1 LKNCWEAPGKAD
13 MRTISH
19 FLTDKTFLAKVFA
32 YLETYHG
39 VRTVLVDSEGQAEP
53 LDGSESREYP
63 EKRVFPVSF
72 CEDIGGIRCSAE
84 TQAILEAADPHIR
97 LCMIVL
103 QRLLEKALVMQQS
116 MDEMLRLSDQLHFLF
131 GLASKLAGVQDPQ
144 KYCLL
149 VLQEIARA
157 IQADAAFVRT
167 RGKNNQLW
175 MIPYRMPVHDI
186 EAIDKDPTLLS
197 IPAGETVI
205 VVLQNGMSAVIAPI
219 KEKEDQIGRMLFLR
233 KANKK
238 AFSAYEKKFVSI
250 INSIISPTMET
261 LVLYHSLHV
270 LYLNT
275 VKALAAAIDAKD
287 AYTHG
292 HSFRV
297 AKYSV
302 AIGRQLKITDG
313 ELPDLEIAA
322 YMHDLG
328 KIGISEAVL
337 AKPGKLSAEEFEEIK
352 KHPVLTNKILEPINL
367 PDFIVN
373 ATLQHHERLDGRGYP
388 LGLKG
393 DAISLFAKV
402 IAVADVFDALTS
414 ARPYR
419 DAMTV
424 EDALTLLCQGKDTEF
439 DRKVV
444 HAFFSALRNKVAD
457 QDLAGVYADLKFMRL
472 EQMNQF
478 LENLTQRLI
487 GDPVELTTKSL
498 LASRQEDCPEKSSAS
513 L

>member
-1 LKNCWEAPGKAD
+1 
-13 MRTISH
+13 MRTLSH
-19 FLTDKTFLAKVFA
+19 FLTDKTFLKKVFS

-39 VRTVLVDSEGQAEP
+39 ILAVIVDKEGRIDP
-53 LDGSESREYP
+53 LEDWESREHT
-63 EKRVFPVSF
+63 EKRLYPIAFE
-72 CEDIGGIRCSAE
+72 EDIGGIRCSAE
-84 TQAILEAADPHIR
+84 TQAILDAAEPHIR
-97 LCMIVL
+97 LCTDAL
-103 QRLLEKALVMQQS
+103 HRLLEKALVMQQS

-131 GLASKLAGVQDPQ
+131 GLANKLAGIQDPA
-144 KYCLL
+144 KYCQL
-149 VLQEIARA
+149 VLQEIGRA
-157 IQADAAFVRT
+157 INADAAYVHT
-167 RGKNNQLW
+167 RGKKNQQW
-175 MIPYRMPVHDI
+175 KIPYRLPVKDI
-186 EAIDKDPTLLS
+186 DALDMDPVLRS
-197 IPAGETVI
+197 VPDGKTVI
-205 VVLQNGMSAVIAPI
+205 VTLRTGMSAVITPI
-219 KEKEDQIGRMLFLR
+219 QEKEEQIGRMVFLR
-233 KANKK
+233 KPDRQV
-238 AFSAYEKKFVSI
+238 FSAYDKKFVSI

-302 AIGRQLKITDG
+302 AIGRQLKIAEQ

-328 KIGISEAVL
+328 KIGVSEAVL

-352 KHPVLTNKILEPINL
+352 KHPVLTNKILEPIHL

-393 DAISLFAKV
+393 DEISLFAKI

-424 EDALTLLCQGKDTEF
+424 EDALTIICQGKDTEF

-444 HAFFSALRNKVAD
+444 RAFFSALRDNVAD
-457 QDLAGVYADLKFMRL
+457 QELAGVYADLKFMRL

-478 LENLTQRLI
+478 LEKLAERLI
-487 GDPVELTTKSL
+487 GDSAELNTKSL
-498 LASRQEDCPEKSSAS
+498 ASSRQKECPESRSAT

>member
-1 LKNCWEAPGKAD
+1 

-19 FLTDKTFLAKVFA
+19 FLTDKTFLKKVFA
-32 YLETYHG
+32 YLEMHHE
-39 VRTVLVDSEGQAEP
+39 VLTVIVDKEGRIDP
-53 LDGSESREYP
+53 LEGWESREHP
-63 EKRVFPVSF
+63 EKKFFPIAF
-72 CEDIGGIRCSAE
+72 DEDIGGVRCSAE
-84 TQAILEAADPHIR
+84 TQALLEAAEPHIQ
-97 LCMIVL
+97 LSL
-103 QRLLEKALVMQQS
+103 DALHRLLEKALVMQQS

-131 GLASKLAGVQDPQ
+131 GLANKLAGVQDPE
-144 KYCLL
+144 KYCRL
-149 VLQEIARA
+149 VLQEIGRA
-157 IQADAAFVRT
+157 INADAAFVYT
-167 RGKNNQLW
+167 RGKKSQQW
-175 MIPYRMPVHDI
+175 KIPYRLPIQDI
-186 EAIDKDPTLLS
+186 DALDKDPVLLS
-197 IPAGETVI
+197 GSDGKTVI
-205 VVLQNGMSAVIAPI
+205 VTLQNGMSAVVTPI
-219 KEKEDQIGRMLFLR
+219 QEKEEQIGRMVFLR
-233 KANKK
+233 KPDRSV
-238 AFSAYEKKFVSI
+238 FSAYDKKFVSI

-302 AIGRQLKITDG
+302 AIGRKLKISDE

-328 KIGISEAVL
+328 KIGVSESVL
-337 AKPGKLSAEEFEEIK
+337 AKPGKLSAAEFEEIK
-352 KHPVLTNKILEPINL
+352 KHPLLTNKILEPIHL

-388 LGLKG
+388 FGLKG
-393 DAISLFAKV
+393 DEISLFAKI

-424 EDALTLLCQGKDTEF
+424 ENALTIICHGKDTEF

-444 HAFFSALRNKVAD
+444 HAFFSALRDNVTD
-457 QDLAGVYADLKFMRL
+457 HDLAGVYADLKFMRL

-478 LENLTQRLI
+478 LEKLTQRLI
-487 GDPVELTTKSL
+487 GDQAELNTKSL
-498 LASRQEDCPEKSSAS
+498 TSSRQHECPESRSSS